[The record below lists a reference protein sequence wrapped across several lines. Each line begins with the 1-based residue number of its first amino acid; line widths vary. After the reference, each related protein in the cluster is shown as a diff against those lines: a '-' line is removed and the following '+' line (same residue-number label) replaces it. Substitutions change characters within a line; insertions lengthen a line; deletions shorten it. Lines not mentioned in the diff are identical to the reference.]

1 VFTKGDFE
9 PCCLVGAPRFELG
22 TSRTRT
28 VRASRTALRPERHDY
43 NLANLLWQGR
53 WLTVQIMRINLEVFN
68 RYIQFYKK
76 NDII

>member
-1 VFTKGDFE
+1 MFTKGDFG

-43 NLANLLWQGR
+43 NLANLLWQGTG
-53 WLTVQIMRINLEVFN
+53 LTALIMRINLEVIN
-68 RYIQFYKK
+68 RYIPFYKK